1 MPHTSRK
8 KHPHPNNTLQ
18 AQKRLQITD
27 ATTGWTHVTTSGKA
41 RRCART
47 TKDQQSHP
55 QSQFQSPTKE
65 SETTEF
71 FHPAEAPPTTT
82 LDSLKSQFT
91 QTIQRTWKESSTCD
105 VVGRTLDNILLQSK
119 PQEFKTDTQQSHTTT
134 ENKHNELGIDS
145 IVCIGLGSPSGFLR
159 GGWVDRRLVSL
170 YQLAALV
177 DVVASISSI
186 SSSSG
191 EFIHILSISFTHLII
206 HSQSTDPTIK
216 TYAQDPVFN
225 TLDTAL
231 LSSLDI
237 TVLESPLAFDKVTPR
252 TFLFCPGAERTHLE
266 QLLALDPAFVF
277 GGPLEDVESEVV
289 SAFVKR
295 RGSVRLPLF
304 EAQEH
309 AFWNMRVYYPL
320 EKEGEE

>member
-1 MPHTSRK
+1 MPHSSRK
-8 KHPHPNNTLQ
+8 KHPNTSAQ

-27 ATTGWTHVTTSGKA
+27 ATGWTHVTTGGKA
-41 RRCART
+41 RRCVRT
-47 TKDQQSHP
+47 TTTTLPQPTETQSTATET
-55 QSQFQSPTKE
+55 QAETKGPE
-65 SETTEF
+65 I
-71 FHPAEAPPTTT
+71 FHPAEAPPSTT
-82 LDSLKSQFT
+82 LESLQTQFT
-91 QTIQRTWKESSTCD
+91 QIQRTWKDSSTCA
-105 VVGRTLDNILLQSK
+105 VVEKTLRRLLDTLVSQS
-119 PQEFKTDTQQSHTTT
+119 QDTNTEAHTDAIDS
-134 ENKHNELGIDS
+134 GIIDS
-145 IVCIGLGSPSGFLR
+145 IICIGLGSPSGFLR

-177 DVVASISSI
+177 DVMASV
-186 SSSSG
+186 SSSKPS
-191 EFIHILSISFTHLII
+191 
-206 HSQSTDPTIK
+206 IK

-225 TLDTAL
+225 SLDTSL

-237 TVLESPLAFDKVTPR
+237 TVLKTPHAFEKVNSR
-252 TFLFCPGAERTHLE
+252 SFLFCPGAERTHLE
-266 QLLALDPAFVF
+266 QMLALDPAFVF

-320 EKEGEE
+320 EMESGV

>member
-47 TKDQQSHP
+47 TKDQQS

-65 SETTEF
+65 ESETTET

-91 QTIQRTWKESSTCD
+91 QIIQRTWKESSTCD
-105 VVGRTLDNILLQSK
+105 VVGRTLHNILLPQLQSR
-119 PQEFKTDTQQSHTTT
+119 ESNTDNTEQSHTTI
-134 ENKHNELGIDS
+134 ENKNTELGIDS
-145 IVCIGLGSPSGFLR
+145 IICIGLGSPSGFLR

-177 DVVASISSI
+177 DVVASISS
-186 SSSSG
+186 SSSS
-191 EFIHILSISFTHLII
+191 
-206 HSQSTDPTIK
+206 DPTIK

-309 AFWNMRVYYPL
+309 AFWNMRIYYPL

>member
-47 TKDQQSHP
+47 TKDQQS
-55 QSQFQSPTKE
+55 QSQFQSPTEEEKE
-65 SETTEF
+65 PET

-91 QTIQRTWKESSTCD
+91 QIQRTWKESTTCD
-105 VVGRTLDNILLQSK
+105 VVGRTLHNIFLPPQLQSR
-119 PQEFKTDTQQSHTTT
+119 ELNTDNTQPQSHTTT
-134 ENKHNELGIDS
+134 ENKHNGIGTGIDS
-145 IVCIGLGSPSGFLR
+145 IICIGLGSPSGFLR

-177 DVVASISSI
+177 DVIASI
-186 SSSSG
+186 SSSS
-191 EFIHILSISFTHLII
+191 SSAA
-206 HSQSTDPTIK
+206 DPTIK

-237 TVLESPLAFDKVTPR
+237 TVLESPHAFEKVTPR

>member
-47 TKDQQSHP
+47 TKDQQS
-55 QSQFQSPTKE
+55 QSQFQSPTKD
-65 SETTEF
+65 SETTEL

-82 LDSLKSQFT
+82 LDSLKTQFT
-91 QTIQRTWKESSTCD
+91 QIQRTWKDSSTCD
-105 VVGRTLDNILLQSK
+105 VVGRTLHNILLAQLQSR
-119 PQEFKTDTQQSHTTT
+119 ESNTDTQQSHTAT
-134 ENKHNELGIDS
+134 EKNKNTGIEKTGIDS

-177 DVVASISSI
+177 DVVASISSTA
-186 SSSSG
+186 SADS
-191 EFIHILSISFTHLII
+191 
-206 HSQSTDPTIK
+206 TIK

-225 TLDTAL
+225 TLDKSL

-237 TVLESPLAFDKVTPR
+237 IVLESPLAFGKVTPR

>member
-47 TKDQQSHP
+47 TKDQQS
-55 QSQFQSPTKE
+55 QSQFQSPTKD
-65 SETTEF
+65 SETTEL

-82 LDSLKSQFT
+82 LDSLKTQFT
-91 QTIQRTWKESSTCD
+91 QIQRTWKDSSTCD
-105 VVGRTLDNILLQSK
+105 VVGRTLHNILLAQLQSR
-119 PQEFKTDTQQSHTTT
+119 ESNTDTQQSHTATKK
-134 ENKHNELGIDS
+134 NKNTAIETGIDS
-145 IVCIGLGSPSGFLR
+145 IICIGLGSPSGFLR

-177 DVVASISSI
+177 DVIASIST
-186 SSSSG
+186 SSSSAAD
-191 EFIHILSISFTHLII
+191 S
-206 HSQSTDPTIK
+206 TIK

-225 TLDTAL
+225 TLDKSL

-237 TVLESPLAFDKVTPR
+237 IVLESPLAFGKVTPR

>member
-1 MPHTSRK
+1 M
-8 KHPHPNNTLQ
+8 
-18 AQKRLQITD
+18 
-27 ATTGWTHVTTSGKA
+27 
-41 RRCART
+41 
-47 TKDQQSHP
+47 
-55 QSQFQSPTKE
+55 
-65 SETTEF
+65 
-71 FHPAEAPPTTT
+71 
-82 LDSLKSQFT
+82 
-91 QTIQRTWKESSTCD
+91 
-105 VVGRTLDNILLQSK
+105 VGRTLHNILLAQLQSR
-119 PQEFKTDTQQSHTTT
+119 ESNTDTQQSHTTT
-134 ENKHNELGIDS
+134 EKNKHNGIGTGIDS
-145 IVCIGLGSPSGFLR
+145 IICIGLGSPSGFLR

-177 DVVASISSI
+177 DVVASISS
-186 SSSSG
+186 SSSAG
-191 EFIHILSISFTHLII
+191 EFIHILSISITHLII
-206 HSQSTDPTIK
+206 HSQLTDSTIK

-225 TLDTAL
+225 TLDTSL

-237 TVLESPLAFDKVTPR
+237 IVLESPLAFGKVTPR

-289 SAFVKR
+289 GAFVKR

>member
-8 KHPHPNNTLQ
+8 KHPHLNNTLQ

-47 TKDQQSHP
+47 TTS
-55 QSQFQSPTKE
+55 QSPTTKEE
-65 SETTEF
+65 SETTET

-91 QTIQRTWKESSTCD
+91 QIQRTWKDSTTCD
-105 VVGRTLDNILLQSK
+105 VVGRTLHNILL
-119 PQEFKTDTQQSHTTT
+119 PQFQLQPRESNTDNSQSHTTT
-134 ENKHNELGIDS
+134 ENKNNGIGTGIDS
-145 IVCIGLGSPSGFLR
+145 IICIGLGSPSGFLR

-177 DVVASISSI
+177 DVIASI
-186 SSSSG
+186 SSSS
-191 EFIHILSISFTHLII
+191 FA
-206 HSQSTDPTIK
+206 DPTIK

-225 TLDTAL
+225 TLDKSL

-237 TVLESPLAFDKVTPR
+237 TVLESPLAFDKVSPR

>member
-55 QSQFQSPTKE
+55 QSQSQSPTTKE
-65 SETTEF
+65 SETTEL

-91 QTIQRTWKESSTCD
+91 QIQRTWKDSSTCD
-105 VVGRTLDNILLQSK
+105 VVGRTLHNILLAQLQSR
-119 PQEFKTDTQQSHTTT
+119 ESNTDTQQSHTAT
-134 ENKHNELGIDS
+134 EKNKNTGIETGIDS

-177 DVVASISSI
+177 DVIASIST
-186 SSSSG
+186 SSSSAAD
-191 EFIHILSISFTHLII
+191 S
-206 HSQSTDPTIK
+206 TIK

-225 TLDTAL
+225 TLDKSL

-237 TVLESPLAFDKVTPR
+237 IVLESPLAFGKVTPR

>member
-18 AQKRLQITD
+18 AQKRFQITD

-47 TKDQQSHP
+47 TKDQQS
-55 QSQFQSPTKE
+55 QSQSQSPTKE
-65 SETTEF
+65 EEESL

-82 LDSLKSQFT
+82 LDTLKTQFT
-91 QTIQRTWKESSTCD
+91 QIIQRTWKDSSTCD
-105 VVGRTLDNILLQSK
+105 VVGRTLHNILLQSK
-119 PQEFKTDTQQSHTTT
+119 PQESNTDNIQQSHTTA
-134 ENKHNELGIDS
+134 ENKHNGTGLGIDS
-145 IVCIGLGSPSGFLR
+145 IICIGLGSPSGFLR

-177 DVVASISSI
+177 DVMASI
-186 SSSSG
+186 SSSS
-191 EFIHILSISFTHLII
+191 SSA
-206 HSQSTDPTIK
+206 DPTIK

-225 TLDTAL
+225 TLDKSL

-237 TVLESPLAFDKVTPR
+237 TVLESPLAFEKVTPR

-295 RGSVRLPLF
+295 RRSSREYHLDGNGCLSP
-304 EAQEH
+304 
-309 AFWNMRVYYPL
+309 
-320 EKEGEE
+320 

>member
-8 KHPHPNNTLQ
+8 KHPHPNNSLQ

-47 TKDQQSHP
+47 TKDQQS
-55 QSQFQSPTKE
+55 QSQSQSPTKE
-65 SETTEF
+65 EESI

-91 QTIQRTWKESSTCD
+91 QIQRTWKESSTCD
-105 VVGRTLDNILLQSK
+105 VVGRTLHNILLPSQLQSR
-119 PQEFKTDTQQSHTTT
+119 ESNTDNTQPQSHTTT
-134 ENKHNELGIDS
+134 ENKHNGIGTGIDS
-145 IVCIGLGSPSGFLR
+145 IICIGLGSPSGFLR

-177 DVVASISSI
+177 DVVASISS
-186 SSSSG
+186 SSSA
-191 EFIHILSISFTHLII
+191 
-206 HSQSTDPTIK
+206 DPTIK

-237 TVLESPLAFDKVTPR
+237 TVLESPHAFEKVSPR